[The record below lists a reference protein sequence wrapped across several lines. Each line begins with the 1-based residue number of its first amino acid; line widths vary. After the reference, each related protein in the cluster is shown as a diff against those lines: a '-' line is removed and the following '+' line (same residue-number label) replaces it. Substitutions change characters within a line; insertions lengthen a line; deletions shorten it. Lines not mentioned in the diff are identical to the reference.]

1 MASTAADDFER
12 MRQNGELIR
21 DAAIEEVTSLVTA
34 LHDAERELEHLSGR
48 VESLELE
55 LEQFRQRRIIRI
67 VDGIT
72 KKLKK

>member
-1 MASTAADDFER
+1 

-34 LHDAERELEHLSGR
+34 LRDAEHEVEQLSGR
-48 VESLELE
+48 VQSLEFE
-55 LEQFRQRRIIRI
+55 LARFRQRRIIRI

-72 KKLKK
+72 KKLKR

>member
-1 MASTAADDFER
+1 MSTTVDDCER

-34 LHDAERELEHLSGR
+34 LRDAEHEVEQLSGR
-48 VESLELE
+48 VQSLEFE
-55 LEQFRQRRIIRI
+55 LAQFRQRRIIRI

-72 KKLKK
+72 KKLKR